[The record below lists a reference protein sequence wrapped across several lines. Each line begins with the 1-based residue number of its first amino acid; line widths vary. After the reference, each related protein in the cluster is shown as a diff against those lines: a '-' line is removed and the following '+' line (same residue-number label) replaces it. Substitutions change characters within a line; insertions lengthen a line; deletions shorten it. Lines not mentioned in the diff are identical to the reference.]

1 MCIRDSIYIAPPIGA
16 SRDTMLRPR
25 RPPRMECPFRLR
37 RYIVTS
43 ASGLRFCWTTS
54 NVCCGFL
61 DAGWRKWCRSSPNC
75 QQQLPSNATLY
86 ASNSLRLATSQ
97 QQLGVLSCLPKLRAL
112 RGVLCQ
118 AQKFAYPYSGSAV
131 KGDGNFKIASRIKR
145 HGHASLFQPIKQLC
159 AQF

>member
-1 MCIRDSIYIAPPIGA
+1 MYIYISILAHTYQYCPPLGA
-16 SRDTMLRPR
+16 SRIAMLRPR
-25 RPPRMECPFRLR
+25 RPPWMECPFCLH
-37 RYIVTS
+37 RYIVTY
-43 ASGLRFCWTTS
+43 ASGLPFCWTPS

-61 DAGWRKWCRSSPNC
+61 DAGWR
-75 QQQLPSNATLY
+75 NAVKGHLLDLY

-112 RGVLCQ
+112 RGVLRQ
-118 AQKFAYPYSGSAV
+118 AQKFACPYSGSAV

>member
-1 MCIRDSIYIAPPIGA
+1 MLIHIYIAPPIGA

-75 QQQLPSNATLY
+75 QQQLPSNATFLTFMHLIL
-86 ASNSLRLATSQ
+86 SGWPLRNSSLACF
-97 QQLGVLSCLPKLRAL
+97 LACPNFAPCAGSCARPRSS
-112 RGVLCQ
+112 
-118 AQKFAYPYSGSAV
+118 PYSGSAV